1 VEFANQLCHQGIETG
16 AVIIEASVL
25 RLRPHPDDD
34 NRDHSCGTSPGA
46 RPVAP
51 APQDVVT
58 LAHLLE
64 KYRREINPHFL
75 NQYLLYKNLWHDQ
88 VRSRIPPLPCPSFV
102 RRPVPSSVA

>member
-1 VEFANQLCHQGIETG
+1 MSVVLTSRGT
-16 AVIIEASVL
+16 VIKV
-25 RLRPHPDDD
+25 PDA
-34 NRDHSCGTSPGA
+34 TPGLVIVKGVQKSFTLEGLW
-46 RPVAP
+46 RSPVAP
-51 APQDVVT
+51 APQDVVS
-58 LAHLLE
+58 LAHILE